1 MGLIVI
7 KLGGGKGIQTEH
19 LLRELRSMKD
29 WVLVHGGS
37 DEMNDLSERLGHP
50 PRFVESVSGY
60 TSRVTDQRTVEIIA
74 MASAGKLN
82 VGLVASL
89 QALGINALGLSGVD
103 GRLLEGKRKDAIKVV
118 ENGKRKVLRDDY
130 TGTVDRVNT
139 RLLRLLLDNGYFPV
153 VTIPII
159 SDQGEALNTDADR
172 AAAALA
178 GALKADT
185 LVILSNV
192 PGLLK
197 DPADPSTRIAS
208 IPKGELESFAQYAQD
223 RMKKKVLGAR
233 EALDAGV
240 SRVAF
245 GSANRPDPVSGALSG
260 DGTLIS

>member
-1 MGLIVI
+1 MVV
-7 KLGGGKGIQTEH
+7 KLGGGKGVQTGH
-19 LLRELRSMKD
+19 LLQELRSMND

-37 DEMNDLSERLGHP
+37 DEMNELSERLGHP

-60 TSRVTDQRTVEIIA
+60 TSRVTDRRTVEIIA

-82 VGLVASL
+82 VGLVAGL
-89 QALGINALGLSGVD
+89 QALGVNAVGLCGVD

-118 ENGKRKVLRDDY
+118 ENGKRRVLRDDY

-139 RLLRLLLDNGYFPV
+139 RLLRLLLDNGFFPV

-159 SDQGEALNTDADR
+159 SELGEPLNTDADR

-178 GALKADT
+178 GALGADT
-185 LVILSNV
+185 LVMLSNV
-192 PGLLK
+192 AGLLK

-208 IPKGELESFAQYAQD
+208 IPKGELEGFGRYAQD

-240 SRVAF
+240 SKVAF
-245 GSANRPDPVSGALSG
+245 GSANRANPVAASLLGE
-260 DGTLIS
+260 GTLIS

>member
-1 MGLIVI
+1 MVI
-7 KLGGGKGIQTEH
+7 KLGGGRGIEAGH
-19 LLRELRSMKD
+19 LLRELGSMKD

-37 DEMNDLSERLGHP
+37 DEMNELSERLGHP

-60 TSRVTDQRTVEIIA
+60 PSRVTDQRTVEIIA
-74 MASAGKLN
+74 MAAAGKMN
-82 VGLVASL
+82 VGLVAGL
-89 QALGINALGLSGVD
+89 QARGVNAVGLSGVD

-118 ENGKRKVLRDDY
+118 EKGKRKVLRDDY

-139 RLLRLLLDNGYFPV
+139 GLLRLLLDNGYFPV
-153 VTIPII
+153 VTIPMI
-159 SDQGEALNTDADR
+159 SVRGEALNTDADR

-178 GALKADT
+178 GALSADT

-192 PGLLK
+192 AGLLK

-208 IPKGELESFAQYAQD
+208 IPKAELAIFAQYAQD

-245 GSANRPDPVSGALSG
+245 GSANRAGPVAAALSG
-260 DGTLIS
+260 EGTLIS